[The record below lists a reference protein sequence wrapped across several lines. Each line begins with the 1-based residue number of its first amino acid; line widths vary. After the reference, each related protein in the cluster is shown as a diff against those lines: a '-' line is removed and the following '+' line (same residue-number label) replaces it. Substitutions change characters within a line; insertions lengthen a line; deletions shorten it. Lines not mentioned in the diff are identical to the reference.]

1 LQQVVTLGLVSQSC
15 CVIGVLTQFAFS
27 DPLNMN
33 PKLTQSSKHGRRK
46 MSQEVTAAF
55 TEKFPCVQPP
65 TQQAI
70 HKLNARYEET
80 GSGADLP
87 GHDQLS

>member
-1 LQQVVTLGLVSQSC
+1 MSPFFIYDKRKKYPSNTN
-15 CVIGVLTQFAFS
+15 T
-27 DPLNMN
+27 
-33 PKLTQSSKHGRRK
+33 KLTHSSKRGRRK

-55 TEKFPCVQPP
+55 TENFPGVLQP

-70 HKLNARYEET
+70 HKPNARYEES

-87 GHDQLS
+87 GHNVILLHPVALCNLL